1 VSQEYG
7 FLIGA
12 LGHKVSTLH
21 AFTWQE
27 YETEIRGMLEQTGF
41 KSNYQM
47 ALTDIWMRI
56 TLKKR

>member
-27 YETEIRGMLEQTGF
+27 YETEIRGMLEQTAF
-41 KSNYQM
+41 KGECQM